1 MINYSQKFLWWS
13 LSLSLHSHFLWL
25 YQPLISAGCGQKAS
39 AFLSCYAGNII
50 ITTLPPIKTEGLCKS
65 DVEDLMNRTRA
76 MMLEAF
82 TITSKEVQSAA
93 LMKTPSY

>member
-1 MINYSQKFLWWS
+1 
-13 LSLSLHSHFLWL
+13 
-25 YQPLISAGCGQKAS
+25 LISAGCEQKAS
-39 AFLSCYAGNII
+39 AFLSCYTGNII

-76 MMLEAF
+76 IMLEAF
-82 TITSKEVQSAA
+82 TITSKEVQAAA